1 MATVL
6 LDNGYFLVL
15 FNLGSKDMSITTPL
29 ATTNVYSAGCFSGHS
44 PIKQV
49 ETKI

>member
-1 MATVL
+1 MATEL
-6 LDNGYFLVL
+6 LDNVYFFSV
-15 FNLGSKDMSITTPL
+15 FNLGSNVMTITTPL
-29 ATTNVYSAGCFSGHS
+29 AITNVYNAGCFIGHS